1 MPDLLLDIH
10 FRYFLSYFIKK
21 SYKILTQTLNKTKKM
36 SEKTI
41 AYRYA
46 KPLMELALEKSLV
59 DDVNRDMELLR
70 KTCEENDQLRAILRN
85 PIIRG
90 YKKLSILR
98 ALFQNRVNQATMSM
112 FEILAKHSREEI
124 LYEISQGFTT
134 LYNEYKGIQEVT
146 LTTTVAISES
156 LKAELTAKLAQQLNK
171 TIILQEKVNPE
182 LIGGFILEIGNSQ
195 IDNSVRAGLQRLKM
209 NFIQKIY
216 S

>member
-1 MPDLLLDIH
+1 
-10 FRYFLSYFIKK
+10 
-21 SYKILTQTLNKTKKM
+21 M

>member
-1 MPDLLLDIH
+1 
-10 FRYFLSYFIKK
+10 
-21 SYKILTQTLNKTKKM
+21 M

-46 KPLMELALEKSLV
+46 KPLMELALEKGLADEVS
-59 DDVNRDMELLR
+59 RDMELLR
-70 KTCEENDQLRAILRN
+70 QVCEDNAQLRAILRN

-90 YKKLSILR
+90 YKKFAILK
-98 ALFQNRVNQATMSM
+98 ALFENRVNPATMSM

-124 LYEISQGFTT
+124 LYEISQGFTA

-146 LTTTVAISES
+146 LTTTVAIS
-156 LKAELTAKLAQQLNK
+156 AELRAELIAKLSQQLNK
-171 TIILQEKVNPE
+171 TIILAEKINTD
-182 LIGGFILEIGNSQ
+182 LIGGFTLEIGNSQ
-195 IDNSVRAGLQRLKM
+195 IDNSVRANLQRLKM